1 MALLPNDYHHL
12 VTCPEEVIISDKHC
26 IMIHF
31 DCLVSSPGFIRERAT
46 WCYPVYHLFDSV
58 GSHTMKIRG
67 PFCHFGCFADV
78 VYHVT
83 NCEGQELATV
93 TKR

>member
-1 MALLPNDYHHL
+1 MRFKPSKLRQLLKTEYI
-12 VTCPEEVIISDKHC
+12 VTENSFAI
-26 IMIHF
+26 
-31 DCLVSSPGFIRERAT
+31 GFIRERAT

-67 PFCHFGCFADV
+67 PFCHFGCFDDV